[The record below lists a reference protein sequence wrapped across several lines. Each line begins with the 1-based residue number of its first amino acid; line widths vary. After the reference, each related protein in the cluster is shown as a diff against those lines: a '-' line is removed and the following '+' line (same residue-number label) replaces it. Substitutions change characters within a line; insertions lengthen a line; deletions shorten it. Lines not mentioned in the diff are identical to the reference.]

1 MLCVWKQNKLKD
13 NYKKVETKDLH
24 ISLKWILRKMRDKKY
39 VEPRLHILLYRDSS
53 LTLCEYLVKV
63 M

>member
-24 ISLKWILRKMRDKKY
+24 IPLRD
-39 VEPRLHILLYRDSS
+39 
-53 LTLCEYLVKV
+53 LTKDER
-63 M
+63 